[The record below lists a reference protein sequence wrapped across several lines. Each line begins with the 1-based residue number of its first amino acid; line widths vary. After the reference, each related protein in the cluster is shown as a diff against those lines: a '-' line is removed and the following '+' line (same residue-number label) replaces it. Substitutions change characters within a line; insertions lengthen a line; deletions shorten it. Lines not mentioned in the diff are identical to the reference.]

1 MNQLVECVPNFS
13 EGRDDKIIKEITQ
26 AIETIPEIKIL
37 DVDMGADTNRTVVTI
52 IGPPKAIS
60 EAAFQAVKKASE
72 VIDMTKH
79 EGAHPR
85 MGATD
90 VCPFI
95 PVSNISMKEC
105 IEIAKKTGK
114 RIGEEL
120 KIPVYLYE
128 KAANSDERK
137 NLATIRAGEY
147 EGFEEKI
154 KDPNWKPDYGI
165 PNFNKISGATAVG
178 AREFL
183 IAYNINLNTN
193 DRTYANEIAYEIRER
208 GRWKRTGNINPFYYK
223 GKVVYFEKDK
233 YPDGNSDYIA
243 TSF

>member
-1 MNQLVECVPNFS
+1 MS
-13 EGRDDKIIKEITQ
+13 
-26 AIETIPEIKIL
+26 
-37 DVDMGADTNRTVVTI
+37 
-52 IGPPKAIS
+52 
-60 EAAFQAVKKASE
+60 
-72 VIDMTKH
+72 KH

-95 PVSNISMKEC
+95 PVSNITMKEC
-105 IEIAKKTGK
+105 IEIARKTGK

-120 KIPVYLYE
+120 EIPVYLYE
-128 KAANSDERK
+128 NAARNDDRQ
-137 NLATIRAGEY
+137 NLATVRAGEY
-147 EGFEEKI
+147 EGFKEKI

-165 PNFNKISGATAVG
+165 AKFNEKSGATAVG

-208 GRWKRTGNINPFYYK
+208 GRWKR
-223 GKVVYFEKDK
+223 
-233 YPDGNSDYIA
+233 
-243 TSF
+243 